1 MCIAIPG
8 KVLDIIDGKGKV
20 DFSGNIVDV
29 NVSLINAKVGD
40 YVLVHAGCALE
51 IMGKDKAEELMEL
64 FKELEEVRL
73 LIPLLKMLA
82 V

>member
-8 KVLDIIDGKGKV
+8 KVLDIVDGKGKV
-20 DFSGNIVDV
+20 EFSGNIVDV

-51 IMGKDKAEELMEL
+51 IMAKDKAEELMEL
-64 FKELEEVRL
+64 FKELEEVG
-73 LIPLLKMLA
+73 IYG
-82 V
+82 